1 MARVKAGIPTVS
13 ELVEGETEYRQVS
26 GQGVISYTKNDNQL
40 YSTRTYP
47 TPIPPVIDKKESS
60 SISNIVNIST
70 TGELE
75 LDFSSLSSAT
85 LANGDF
91 LMFLDTTSS
100 YAVRKEAIADV
111 ATLFAG
117 TGLDASSSV
126 LNVNLT
132 DAAEAAIA
140 NGDYITF
147 FDGGA
152 TGTLKK
158 EAIADVATLFA
169 GDGLQ
174 ASSSVMA
181 LDLKSNGGIVIE
193 SNEAAVDL
201 GASSITGTLAV
212 GDGGTGATTLNNLI
226 TLGAHTEGSY
236 VATLTAGTLIDLQ
249 NNSGENASPTVDVD
263 LNEAAAAVMAAGDG
277 IIFVD
282 ADDSNAAK
290 QETLQDLLDTV
301 AGTVATT
308 GLDRSGATLV
318 ITDLHPVG
326 VSGANDQLLTDDG
339 DGTVTSESGLTYGSS
354 VLAITGDLTISGGD
368 ITYGNGQNATNTI
381 TATAHDAAGK
391 NLTISA
397 GNTTAGTTNNIA
409 GGALTFQGGQG
420 KGSGA
425 GGDIIFQT
433 ANAGSSGSTLNSL
446 STALTISDDGNVG
459 INVSDPD
466 VKLEVLST
474 STQQKWSYDANSYA
488 TLLVSGSSAATF
500 TTAESGDLHLDI
512 SGDIILSAD
521 GGNVTFLDGSSLAL
535 NIDMDDTA
543 GDVVFKDAGNA
554 EIFRIDGSENSV
566 RFNSYSLNNSDPYP
580 VSIKPLNST
589 QHMTMGLADKQNNYS
604 MIGIYSAA
612 AASISGVTADTSFD
626 NW

>member
-226 TLGAHTEGSY
+226 TLGTHTTGNY
-236 VATLTAGTLIDLQ
+236 IATLTAGTLIDLQ
-249 NNSGENASPTVDVD
+249 NNSGETASPTVDVD

-277 IIFVD
+277 IILPAYEPAVFELK
-282 ADDSNAAK
+282 N
-290 QETLQDLLDTV
+290 
-301 AGTVATT
+301 
-308 GLDRSGATLV
+308 
-318 ITDLHPVG
+318 P
-326 VSGANDQLLTDDG
+326 N
-339 DGTVTSESGLTYGSS
+339 
-354 VLAITGDLTISGGD
+354 
-368 ITYGNGQNATNTI
+368 QNI
-381 TATAHDAAGK
+381 
-391 NLTISA
+391 
-397 GNTTAGTTNNIA
+397 
-409 GGALTFQGGQG
+409 
-420 KGSGA
+420 KG
-425 GGDIIFQT
+425 
-433 ANAGSSGSTLNSL
+433 
-446 STALTISDDGNVG
+446 
-459 INVSDPD
+459 
-466 VKLEVLST
+466 
-474 STQQKWSYDANSYA
+474 
-488 TLLVSGSSAATF
+488 
-500 TTAESGDLHLDI
+500 
-512 SGDIILSAD
+512 
-521 GGNVTFLDGSSLAL
+521 
-535 NIDMDDTA
+535 M
-543 GDVVFKDAGNA
+543 
-554 EIFRIDGSENSV
+554 V
-566 RFNSYSLNNSDPYP
+566 R
-580 VSIKPLNST
+580 
-589 QHMTMGLADKQNNYS
+589 
-604 MIGIYSAA
+604 
-612 AASISGVTADTSFD
+612 
-626 NW
+626 

>member
-226 TLGAHTEGSY
+226 TLGTHTTGNY
-236 VATLTAGTLIDLQ
+236 IATLTAGTLIDLQ

>member
-1 MARVKAGIPTVS
+1 MTRVKAGIPTVS

-26 GQGVISYTKNDNQL
+26 GQGVISYTKNDNRL

-60 SISNIVNIST
+60 SISNIVNISST

-75 LDFSSLSSAT
+75 LDFSALSSAT

-132 DAAEAAIA
+132 DAAETAIA

-147 FDGGA
+147 FDGGS

-158 EAIADVATLFA
+158 EAIADVATLFS
-169 GDGLQ
+169 GTGLT
-174 ASSSVMA
+174 ATNSV
-181 LDLKSNGGIVIE
+181 I
-193 SNEAAVDL
+193 AVD
-201 GASSITGTLAV
+201 ASQTQITSVGTIGTGTWEGTTIAV
-212 GDGGTGATTLNNLI
+212 AQGGTGATTLNNLI
-226 TLGAHTEGSY
+226 TLGTHTTGNY

-249 NNSGENASPTVDVD
+249 NNSGETASPTVDVD
-263 LNEAAAAVMAAGDG
+263 LNEAAAATMVAGDG

-282 ADDSNAAK
+282 ADDSNVAK

-326 VSGANDQLLTDDG
+326 VDGANNQLLTDDG
-339 DGTVTSESGLTYGSS
+339 DGTVTSESQLSFDGD
-354 VLAITGDLTISGGD
+354 VLAITGTGTAKGNKDILTITND
-368 ITYGNGQNATNTI
+368 VNA
-381 TATAHDAAGK
+381 ADMD
-391 NLTISA
+391 
-397 GNTTAGTTNNIA
+397 GTETSILFN
-409 GGALTFQGGQG
+409 QWYY
-420 KGSGA
+420 
-425 GGDIIFQT
+425 D
-433 ANAGSSGSTLNSL
+433 GSSPAVADAGRISIGTENDWTSTTSTQD
-446 STALTISDDGNVG
+446 SYMAFETALNGTVTEMARITSAGNVG
-459 INVSDPD
+459 INVTDPN

-474 STQQKWSYDANSYA
+474 SAQQKWSYDADSYA
-488 TLLVSGSSAATF
+488 TISVSGTSSVTLAN
-500 TTAESGDLHLDI
+500 AESGDFSLDI
-512 SGDIILSAD
+512 AADIIFNAD
-521 GGNVTFLDGSSLAL
+521 GGNIVFMDNTQIAL

-543 GDVVFKDAGNA
+543 GDAVFKDAGGA
-554 EIFRIDGSENSV
+554 EMFRIDGSENIV
-566 RFNSYSLNNSDPYP
+566 RFNGYTLNNEDPYP
-580 VSIKPLNST
+580 VSIKPANST

-604 MIGIYSAA
+604 MIGIFSAA
-612 AASISGVTADTSFD
+612 AAGISGVTADGSFD
-626 NW
+626 NWNP

>member
-1 MARVKAGIPTVS
+1 MTRVKAGIPTVS

-47 TPIPPVIDKKESS
+47 TPIPPVIDKKEASALSNVINIS
-60 SISNIVNIST
+60 SI

-75 LDFSSLSSAT
+75 LDFSALSSST

-91 LMFLDTTSS
+91 IMFLDTTSS

-117 TGLDASSSV
+117 
-126 LNVNLT
+126 
-132 DAAEAAIA
+132 
-140 NGDYITF
+140 
-147 FDGGA
+147 
-152 TGTLKK
+152 
-158 EAIADVATLFA
+158 
-169 GDGLQ
+169 DGLE

-226 TLGAHTEGSY
+226 TLGTHTEGNY

-249 NNSGENASPTVDVD
+249 NNSGETASPTVDVD

-282 ADDSNAAK
+282 ADDSNVAK

-301 AGTVATT
+301 AGTVGTT

-381 TATAHDAAGK
+381 TATAHNAAGK

-446 STALTISDDGNVG
+446 ATALTISDDGNVG

-474 STQQKWSYDANSYA
+474 SAQQKWSYDADSYA
-488 TLLVSGSSAATF
+488 TITVAGTSTATVA
-500 TTAESGDLHLDI
+500 TAESGDLHLDI
-512 SGDIILSAD
+512 AGDIILSAD

-543 GDVVFKDAGNA
+543 GDAVFKDAGNA

-566 RFNSYSLNNSDPYP
+566 RFTGYSLTNSDPYAI
-580 VSIKPLNST
+580 SIKPLNST

-604 MIGIYSAA
+604 MIGIFSAA
-612 AASISGVTADTSFD
+612 AAGISGVTADGDFD
-626 NW
+626 DW

>member
-111 ATLFAG
+111 ATLFSG
-117 TGLDASSSV
+117 TGLTATNSV
-126 LNVNLT
+126 IAV
-132 DAAEAAIA
+132 DAAQTQ
-140 NGDYITF
+140 ITSV
-147 FDGGA
+147 GTIG
-152 TGTLKK
+152 TGTW
-158 EAIADVATLFA
+158 EGTTIAVA
-169 GDGLQ
+169 Q
-174 ASSSVMA
+174 
-181 LDLKSNGGIVIE
+181 
-193 SNEAAVDL
+193 
-201 GASSITGTLAV
+201 
-212 GDGGTGATTLNNLI
+212 GGTGATTLNNLI
-226 TLGAHTEGSY
+226 TLGTHTEGSY

-282 ADDSNAAK
+282 ADDSNVAK

-326 VSGANDQLLTDDG
+326 VSGANNQLLTDDG
-339 DGTVTSESGLTYGSS
+339 DGTVTSESGLTYNGSTLAVTGALSNTTAADLSTSSGITTIGSTTALTVSAVGILNVNNQTDATSTTDGSLQTDGGLS
-354 VLAITGDLTISGGD
+354 VAKDAVFGNDIKLLTDNSIISMGDGGPFTITHSGDGATIAGLGALVVDSTGSTVTIDGHTGITLQSTSSGD
-368 ITYGNGQNATNTI
+368 ILLDSA
-381 TATAHDAAGK
+381 ADVVLDAAG
-391 NLTISA
+391 
-397 GNTTAGTTNNIA
+397 GNFEFKDAGTA
-409 GGALTFQGGQG
+409 QLTLDVDGT
-420 KGSGA
+420 A
-425 GGDIIFQT
+425 GDIIFNLEVNGDDLVFTQYDNTEVLRLKDEAT
-433 ANAGSSGSTLNSL
+433 AVIRNSYITDHALNSKPA
-446 STALTISDDGNVG
+446 SNGRHFATGDADY
-459 INVSDPD
+459 
-466 VKLEVLST
+466 
-474 STQQKWSYDANSYA
+474 QQ
-488 TLLVSGSSAATF
+488 
-500 TTAESGDLHLDI
+500 
-512 SGDIILSAD
+512 
-521 GGNVTFLDGSSLAL
+521 
-535 NIDMDDTA
+535 
-543 GDVVFKDAGNA
+543 
-554 EIFRIDGSENSV
+554 
-566 RFNSYSLNNSDPYP
+566 
-580 VSIKPLNST
+580 
-589 QHMTMGLADKQNNYS
+589 NYS
-604 MIGIYSAA
+604 WIGLYDQ
-612 AASISGVTADTSFD
+612 ISSSSEHDADYG
-626 NW
+626 NWGES

>member
-1 MARVKAGIPTVS
+1 
-13 ELVEGETEYRQVS
+13 
-26 GQGVISYTKNDNQL
+26 
-40 YSTRTYP
+40 
-47 TPIPPVIDKKESS
+47 
-60 SISNIVNIST
+60 
-70 TGELE
+70 
-75 LDFSSLSSAT
+75 
-85 LANGDF
+85 
-91 LMFLDTTSS
+91 
-100 YAVRKEAIADV
+100 
-111 ATLFAG
+111 
-117 TGLDASSSV
+117 
-126 LNVNLT
+126 
-132 DAAEAAIA
+132 
-140 NGDYITF
+140 
-147 FDGGA
+147 
-152 TGTLKK
+152 
-158 EAIADVATLFA
+158 
-169 GDGLQ
+169 
-174 ASSSVMA
+174 MA

-226 TLGAHTEGSY
+226 TLGTHTTGNY
-236 VATLTAGTLIDLQ
+236 IATLTAGTLIDLQ
-249 NNSGENASPTVDVD
+249 NNSGETASPTVDVD

>member
-1 MARVKAGIPTVS
+1 MTRVKAGIPTVS

-26 GQGVISYTKNDNQL
+26 GQGVISYTKNDNRL

-60 SISNIVNIST
+60 SISNIVNISST

-75 LDFSSLSSAT
+75 LDFSALSSAT

-132 DAAEAAIA
+132 DAAETAIA

-147 FDGGA
+147 FDGGS

-158 EAIADVATLFA
+158 EAIADVATLFS
-169 GDGLQ
+169 GTGLT
-174 ASSSVMA
+174 ATNSV
-181 LDLKSNGGIVIE
+181 I
-193 SNEAAVDL
+193 AVD
-201 GASSITGTLAV
+201 ASQTQITSVGTIGTGTWEGTTIAV
-212 GDGGTGATTLNNLI
+212 AQGGTGATTLNNLI
-226 TLGAHTEGSY
+226 TLGTHTEGNY

-249 NNSGENASPTVDVD
+249 NNSGETASPTVDVD

-381 TATAHDAAGK
+381 TATAHNAAGK

-446 STALTISDDGNVG
+446 ATALTISDDGNVG

-474 STQQKWSYDANSYA
+474 SAQQKWSYDASNYA
-488 TLLVSGSSAATF
+488 TLQIGATSGVTF
-500 TTAESGDLHLDI
+500 TNSDTGDLLLDI

-521 GGNVTFLDGSSLAL
+521 GGNVLFLDGSSLAL

-543 GDVVFKDAGNA
+543 GDAVFKDAGNA
-554 EIFRIDGSENSV
+554 EIFRIDGSANSLTI
-566 RFNSYSLNNSDPYP
+566 RGAYMSDFAINIEPNSSGRHYASGD
-580 VSIKPLNST
+580 
-589 QHMTMGLADKQNNYS
+589 ADYKENYS
-604 MIGIYSAA
+604 MHGIHDLQ
-612 AASISGVTADTSFD
+612 SGSFD
-626 NW
+626 ADFGTTNNSWSL

>member
-1 MARVKAGIPTVS
+1 
-13 ELVEGETEYRQVS
+13 
-26 GQGVISYTKNDNQL
+26 
-40 YSTRTYP
+40 
-47 TPIPPVIDKKESS
+47 
-60 SISNIVNIST
+60 
-70 TGELE
+70 
-75 LDFSSLSSAT
+75 
-85 LANGDF
+85 
-91 LMFLDTTSS
+91 
-100 YAVRKEAIADV
+100 
-111 ATLFAG
+111 
-117 TGLDASSSV
+117 
-126 LNVNLT
+126 
-132 DAAEAAIA
+132 
-140 NGDYITF
+140 
-147 FDGGA
+147 
-152 TGTLKK
+152 
-158 EAIADVATLFA
+158 
-169 GDGLQ
+169 
-174 ASSSVMA
+174 
-181 LDLKSNGGIVIE
+181 
-193 SNEAAVDL
+193 
-201 GASSITGTLAV
+201 
-212 GDGGTGATTLNNLI
+212 
-226 TLGAHTEGSY
+226 
-236 VATLTAGTLIDLQ
+236 
-249 NNSGENASPTVDVD
+249 
-263 LNEAAAAVMAAGDG
+263 MAAGDG

-466 VKLEVLST
+466 VNLEVLST

>member
-226 TLGAHTEGSY
+226 TLGTHTTGNY
-236 VATLTAGTLIDLQ
+236 IATLTAGTLIDLQ
-249 NNSGENASPTVDVD
+249 NNSGETASPTVDVD